1 MGKNGIDQQ
10 AGFGNGADESDFDD
24 DILDEE
30 ELEDLDA
37 ELEEPER
44 IVGYEQL
51 CSMIVQAL
59 GRTSLKLYHFQN
71 LLNMNTL
78 DREFKVI
85 IGLNGNN
92 NLMNRVSGAA
102 AELSLSWEAANSLL
116 SLYGNEGM
124 CMPYHDPEEWSSHQE
139 VGASPI
145 VDLMLKYRAPDA
157 AIKSIH
163 DDDDVSRVAEQLHT
177 IFDGE
182 GADNEVDVSFEA
194 MYARG
199 ELQLTAA
206 VIQYEVGLEDELSDV
221 DLLQNILNDL
231 AREIATNLKKMT
243 TTFPAEK
250 NS

>member
-1 MGKNGIDQQ
+1 MGKNGIDHE
-10 AGFGNGADESDFDD
+10 AGYGNGADESEFDD
-24 DILDEE
+24 DVIDDE
-30 ELEDLDA
+30 ELEELDA
-37 ELEEPER
+37 DLEEPER
-44 IVGYEQL
+44 IVAYEQL
-51 CSMIVQAL
+51 CSMIVKSL
-59 GRTSLKLYHFQN
+59 SRTSLKLYHFQN

-78 DREFKVI
+78 GREFKVI
-85 IGLNGNN
+85 IGQSNS
-92 NLMNRVSGAA
+92 NLLNRVNGAA
-102 AELSLSWEAANSLL
+102 AELSLVWEASNSLL

-124 CMPYHDPEEWSSHQE
+124 CMPYHDPEEWCSHQE

-145 VDLMLKYRAPDA
+145 VDLVLKYRAPEA

-163 DDDDVSRVAEQLHT
+163 DDDDVSRVAEQLHS

-182 GADNEVDVSFEA
+182 GADNEVDVRFEA
-194 MYARG
+194 TYARG

-206 VIQYEVGLEDELSDV
+206 VIAYEVGTEDELSDV